1 MHRIGRNALP
11 QPAFKLQALTM
22 VSQIQDALLLTL
34 FTAGVG
40 IPLVSGLLTYLK
52 GLRQLSGED
61 VDARRLSGA
70 TSAPVVQPRKAK
82 APAQAALPLA
92 ADLLLVDDSAVA
104 RTKLRRL
111 FEASGYQVHL
121 ACDGVEAL
129 ALLAKGR
136 YSLMITDLE
145 MPNMDGSALI
155 SACRAQASTANMPIL
170 AVSGH
175 EGLRAKFNECREISG
190 IHRKPWI
197 DDLLTSHVATL
208 VTTRVARQA
217 EAVSA

>member
-1 MHRIGRNALP
+1 
-11 QPAFKLQALTM
+11 M

-40 IPLVSGLLTYLK
+40 IPLVSGLASYLK
-52 GLRQLSGED
+52 GLRRFSGED
-61 VDARRLSGA
+61 VDAPRSA
-70 TSAPVVQPRKAK
+70 TPASAASPVLAARKAK
-82 APAQAALPLA
+82 LPASPALPLA

-111 FEASGYQVHL
+111 FEAAGYQVHL

-155 SACRAQASTANMPIL
+155 SACRAQASTASMPIL

-208 VTTRVARQA
+208 VTTRCARQA
-217 EAVSA
+217 EPVSA

>member
-1 MHRIGRNALP
+1 
-11 QPAFKLQALTM
+11 M
-22 VSQIQDALLLTL
+22 VLQIQDVLLLTL
-34 FTAGVG
+34 FTAVVG
-40 IPLVSGLLTYLK
+40 IPLVSGLVVYLK
-52 GLRQLSGED
+52 GLIRFNGED
-61 VDARRLSGA
+61 LDAAQRKTLDVPIQ
-70 TSAPVVQPRKAK
+70 PVQSVQPVRKAR
-82 APAQAALPLA
+82 AASAAALPLA

-111 FEASGYQVHL
+111 FEAAGYQVHL

-155 SACRAQASTANMPIL
+155 SACRGQAATASMPIL

-197 DDLLTSHVATL
+197 DDLLASHVATL
-208 VTTRVARQA
+208 VPTRVARQVGV
-217 EAVSA
+217 VSA

>member
-1 MHRIGRNALP
+1 
-11 QPAFKLQALTM
+11 M

-40 IPLVSGLLTYLK
+40 IPLVSGLASYLK
-52 GLRQLSGED
+52 GLRRFSGED
-61 VDARRLSGA
+61 VDAPR
-70 TSAPVVQPRKAK
+70 SAMPASAASPVLAARKAK
-82 APAQAALPLA
+82 LPASPALPLA

-111 FEASGYQVHL
+111 FEAAGYQVHL

-155 SACRAQASTANMPIL
+155 SACRAQASTASMPIL

-208 VTTRVARQA
+208 VTTRCARLA
-217 EAVSA
+217 EPVSA

>member
-1 MHRIGRNALP
+1 
-11 QPAFKLQALTM
+11 M

-40 IPLVSGLLTYLK
+40 IPLVSGLASYLK
-52 GLRQLSGED
+52 GLRRFSGED
-61 VDARRLSGA
+61 VDAPR
-70 TSAPVVQPRKAK
+70 SAMPASAASPVLAARKAK
-82 APAQAALPLA
+82 LPASPALPLA

-111 FEASGYQVHL
+111 FEAAGYQVHL

-155 SACRAQASTANMPIL
+155 SACRAQASTASMPIL

-208 VTTRVARQA
+208 VTTRCARQA
-217 EAVSA
+217 EPVSA

>member
-1 MHRIGRNALP
+1 
-11 QPAFKLQALTM
+11 M

-40 IPLVSGLLTYLK
+40 IPLVSGLVSYLK
-52 GLRQLSGED
+52 GLRRFSRED
-61 VDARRLSGA
+61 VDAPHAA
-70 TSAPVVQPRKAK
+70 TPASATPPVRAAK
-82 APAQAALPLA
+82 APAAPPLPLA

-155 SACRAQASTANMPIL
+155 SACRAQASTSNMPIL

-175 EGLRAKFNECREISG
+175 EGLRAKFNACREISG

-208 VTTRVARQA
+208 VPTRLARQA
-217 EAVSA
+217 DAVSA

>member
-1 MHRIGRNALP
+1 
-11 QPAFKLQALTM
+11 M

-40 IPLVSGLLTYLK
+40 IPLVSGLVAYFK
-52 GLRQLSGED
+52 GLMHFSGED
-61 VDARRLSGA
+61 VDAPRLKPA
-70 TSAPVVQPRKAK
+70 EAAVQAVRKAK
-82 APAQAALPLA
+82 APPALPALPLA

-155 SACRAQASTANMPIL
+155 SACRAQSATANMPIL

-208 VTTRVARQA
+208 VSRRAARQA

>member
-1 MHRIGRNALP
+1 
-11 QPAFKLQALTM
+11 M

-40 IPLVSGLLTYLK
+40 IPLVSGLVAYFK
-52 GLRQLSGED
+52 GLVRFSDED
-61 VDARRLSGA
+61 VDAPRLKPAEAAEQS
-70 TSAPVVQPRKAK
+70 VRKAK
-82 APAQAALPLA
+82 APPPPPALPLA

-155 SACRAQASTANMPIL
+155 SACRAQSATANMPIL

-208 VTTRVARQA
+208 VSRRAARQA

>member
-1 MHRIGRNALP
+1 
-11 QPAFKLQALTM
+11 M

-40 IPLVSGLLTYLK
+40 IPLVSGLVTYLK
-52 GLRQLSGED
+52 GLRHFSGED
-61 VDARRLSGA
+61 VDAPRA
-70 TSAPVVQPRKAK
+70 AAPTAAVLPARKPKVPA
-82 APAQAALPLA
+82 APALPLA

-111 FEASGYQVHL
+111 FEGAGYQVHL

-155 SACRAQASTANMPIL
+155 SACRAQSSTVAMPIL

-197 DDLLTSHVATL
+197 DDLLASHVATL
-208 VTTRVARQA
+208 VTTRKARQA
-217 EAVSA
+217 EAAIA

>member
-1 MHRIGRNALP
+1 
-11 QPAFKLQALTM
+11 M

-40 IPLVSGLLTYLK
+40 IPLVSGLASYLK
-52 GLRQLSGED
+52 GLRRFSGED
-61 VDARRLSGA
+61 VDAPH
-70 TSAPVVQPRKAK
+70 SAMPASAASPVLAARKAK
-82 APAQAALPLA
+82 LPASPALPLA

-111 FEASGYQVHL
+111 FEAAGYQVHL

-155 SACRAQASTANMPIL
+155 SACRAQASTASMPIL

-208 VTTRVARQA
+208 VTTRCARQA
-217 EAVSA
+217 EPVSA

>member
-1 MHRIGRNALP
+1 
-11 QPAFKLQALTM
+11 M

-40 IPLVSGLLTYLK
+40 IPLVSGLASYLK
-52 GLRQLSGED
+52 GLRRFSGED
-61 VDARRLSGA
+61 VDAPR
-70 TSAPVVQPRKAK
+70 SAMPASAASPVLAARKAK
-82 APAQAALPLA
+82 LPASPALPLA

-111 FEASGYQVHL
+111 FEAAGYQVHL

-155 SACRAQASTANMPIL
+155 SACRAQASTAGMPIL

-208 VTTRVARQA
+208 VTTRCARQA
-217 EAVSA
+217 EPVSA

>member
-1 MHRIGRNALP
+1 
-11 QPAFKLQALTM
+11 M

-40 IPLVSGLLTYLK
+40 VPLVSGLVVYFK
-52 GLRQLSGED
+52 GLMQFSGED
-61 VDARRLSGA
+61 VDAPRLRPA
-70 TSAPVVQPRKAK
+70 EAAVQAVRKAK
-82 APAQAALPLA
+82 AAPPPPALPLA

-155 SACRAQASTANMPIL
+155 SACRAQSATANMPIL

-208 VTTRVARQA
+208 VSRRAARQA

>member
-1 MHRIGRNALP
+1 
-11 QPAFKLQALTM
+11 M

-40 IPLVSGLLTYLK
+40 IPLVSGLASYLK
-52 GLRQLSGED
+52 GLRRFSGED
-61 VDARRLSGA
+61 VDAPRSAMPASAASPVLA
-70 TSAPVVQPRKAK
+70 TRKAK
-82 APAQAALPLA
+82 LPASPALPLA

-111 FEASGYQVHL
+111 FEAAGYQVHL

-155 SACRAQASTANMPIL
+155 SACRAQASTASMPIL

-208 VTTRVARQA
+208 VTTRCARQA
-217 EAVSA
+217 EPVSA

>member
-1 MHRIGRNALP
+1 
-11 QPAFKLQALTM
+11 M

-40 IPLVSGLLTYLK
+40 VPLVSGLVVYFK
-52 GLRQLSGED
+52 GLMQFSGKD
-61 VDARRLSGA
+61 VDAPRLRPA
-70 TSAPVVQPRKAK
+70 EAAVQAVRKAK
-82 APAQAALPLA
+82 AAPPPPALPLA

-155 SACRAQASTANMPIL
+155 SACRAQSATANMPIL

-208 VTTRVARQA
+208 VSRRAARQA